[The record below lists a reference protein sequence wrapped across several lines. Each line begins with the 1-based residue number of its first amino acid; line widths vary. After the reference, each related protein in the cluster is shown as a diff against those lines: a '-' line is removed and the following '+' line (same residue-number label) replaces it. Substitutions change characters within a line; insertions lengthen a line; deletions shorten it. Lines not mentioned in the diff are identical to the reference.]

1 MIYTLSK
8 LLNAYKFATTNEL
21 VYIDDVQCLEDSFT
35 YLTKEKKLSHTHM

>member
-8 LLNAYKFATTNEL
+8 LLNAYNLATTNEL

-35 YLTKEKKLSHTHM
+35 LIKEKKLNHTHM